1 MKIKKIVHA
10 KKMGFCIGVKNAVNL
25 AEEILAKNFENVY
38 IVGMLVHNNI
48 VIEDLIKKGAK
59 IISEEDIL
67 NNKYK
72 FTSKDAILVRAH
84 GTVKEVYDKIS
95 DTDSIIYDAACIFVN
110 RARDILKN
118 KINENYKII
127 FIGDK
132 NHPEV
137 KGIISYGKEKVNIFA
152 NLDELKNSVLNKK
165 EKYLILAQ
173 TTLNKNMFN
182 EIKEYIKEN
191 FIDYEIANTICGA
204 TFERQRATEQLA
216 TQVELLL
223 VIGSN
228 KSSNTKKLYNI
239 GKNLNKNTYLI
250 EKKEDIDKRWFEGID
265 VVGITAG
272 ASTPEKSIHEIE
284 KMLKG
289 EIL

>member
-25 AEEILAKNFENVY
+25 AEEILEKNFENVY

-48 VIEDLIKKGAK
+48 VIEDLVKKGAK

-67 NNKYK
+67 NEKYN
-72 FTSKDAILVRAH
+72 FTNNDAILVRAH
-84 GTVKEVYDKIS
+84 GTIKEVYEKIS
-95 DTDSIIYDAACIFVN
+95 KTKATIYDAACIFVN
-110 RARDILKN
+110 RARDILIE
-118 KINENYKII
+118 KIKENYKII

-137 KGIISYGKEKVNIFA
+137 KGIISFGREKVNIFA
-152 NLDELKNSVLNKK
+152 DLDELKKSDIDKE

-173 TTLNKNMFN
+173 TTFNKNMFN

-191 FIDYEIANTICGA
+191 FKNYEIANTICGA
-204 TFERQRATEQLA
+204 TFERQRATEKLA
-216 TQVELLL
+216 KEVELLL
-223 VIGSN
+223 VVGST

-239 GKNLNKNTYLI
+239 GKNLNNNTYLI
-250 EKKEDIDKRWFEGID
+250 EKKEDINKRWFEGID